1 MGCSKE
7 NKGTEYETNRN
18 IQRKIEKFM
27 EVDPEVALIC
37 LGDMNGRL
45 KSLEPHIDT
54 DSNGK
59 MVEEWTE
66 KIWSPPSKSIREVY
80 RSLYFQ

>member
-1 MGCSKE
+1 VKVDNSDILIVEGTVHRKKVRIILKYTGCSKE
-7 NKGTEYETNRN
+7 KKGTEYEANRN

-45 KSLEPHIDT
+45 NH
-54 DSNGK
+54 
-59 MVEEWTE
+59 
-66 KIWSPPSKSIREVY
+66 
-80 RSLYFQ
+80 

>member
-1 MGCSKE
+1 MGFSKE
-7 NKGTEYETNRN
+7 KKGVEYEANRD

-27 EVDPEVALIC
+27 EVDPEVSLIC

-66 KIWSPPSKSIREVY
+66 QF
-80 RSLYFQ
+80 SLHHLN